1 MDAATLI
8 FLSAGSGQRFQNSQ
22 WIADVEYEPVTHF
35 VTGRKGVI
43 VANLTLLCG
52 QLRNSV
58 GRSGVELRTAADGS
72 CQPILLTTVTAASI
86 AQAIVLS

>member
-22 WIADVEYEPVTHF
+22 WIADVGYEPVTLF

-58 GRSGVELRTAADGS
+58 GRSGVELRTADGS